1 MPWMWSICASILS
14 EWVSEG
20 ERLRLLPQQI
30 VHECNVWGG
39 ISLSL
44 SPSLAR
50 AVSVSFLPC
59 LLELAF
65 FCFCSRVIH
74 SLFIFLTH
82 TTHSLSYSIC
92 LVRNSFVLL
101 AVRWRTESCRA
112 VLYCIWIPFDHP
124 SWFLLICLLYEC
136 SSRMWQTMPLR
147 FNLPVHER
155 ACGSSLWCSTWTL
168 SLINRLSI
176 AFI

>member
-1 MPWMWSICASILS
+1 MCLFI

-44 SPSLAR
+44 SLLLLRAR
-50 AVSVSFLPC
+50 FRWAFC
-59 LLELAF
+59 LVFWNLHF

-155 ACGSSLWCSTWTL
+155 ACGPSLWCSTWTL
-168 SLINRLSI
+168 SLINRLLI